1 MMIRSSHGETCS
13 CRPSPVSPDTRQRS
27 CKCPLGTG
35 LRGGTWTD
43 PGHPIAARES
53 FKVRGR
59 SAHPWGNT
67 GAPVLFQEQWPLED
81 PIALA
86 VNLWNTMVS
95 GWGSQEAAVPAWG
108 IGPQEGQ
115 GLHRRAHSPRCVDGG
130 AAGCPPDPRM
140 VILGCQGLFSHL
152 VASQL

>member
-1 MMIRSSHGETCS
+1 M
-13 CRPSPVSPDTRQRS
+13 
-27 CKCPLGTG
+27 
-35 LRGGTWTD
+35 
-43 PGHPIAARES
+43 
-53 FKVRGR
+53 RGR

-115 GLHRRAHSPRCVDGG
+115 GLHRHAHSPRCMDEG